1 MFSSLSN
8 ARSEEESLTIKRQ
21 PYDLPSA
28 TYYSTRTRLENP
40 PAGVCRKTHLPQIV
54 PASHYYNIFLSG
66 FGKRYQRV
74 PIPFR
79 LLTTKIH
86 TIKDGFT
93 VSSALGCLL

>member
-40 PAGVCRKTHLPQIV
+40 LHEVFVAKLTCLR
-54 PASHYYNIFLSG
+54 LS
-66 FGKRYQRV
+66 Q
-74 PIPFR
+74 P
-79 LLTTKIH
+79 H
-86 TIKDGFT
+86 TIT
-93 VSSALGCLL
+93 IYSCLDLENDTNAYPYLFDS